1 MAGWSVVTMSLHKLT
16 AGSGYDYLTRQV
28 AVQDVTEKGH
38 LGLASYYSER
48 GEIPGVW
55 VGAGCAGIR
64 DDFAGSTVTAEQM
77 QALFGAGLSP
87 IGADNLAALPADA
100 TDREARAALRLG
112 APFSVSD
119 REVSDFR
126 IQVARRLGELNRSR
140 GLPRDAAVSVDD
152 RARIRTEVAG
162 EFFTAEHGR
171 PPADARELT
180 ASIARHSRPRT
191 TAVAGFDL
199 TFSPPKSVSTLWAV
213 AEPGLAA
220 RIERAHQQAVQ
231 TALRFVESELLFSRE
246 GARGVR
252 QVEVDGLVA
261 AAFTHRDTRAG
272 DPDLHTHVAIAN
284 KVRTTDSGKWLAVDG
299 RVLYKGAVAASE
311 TYNTALVKHLEALG
325 LQFYDRPAA
334 DPRGRPVREIAGV
347 SQQLNERWSTRR
359 ADIEARREHLV
370 TDFQARHGRPPSPVE
385 SIKLAQQATL
395 ETRDTKHEPRTLA
408 EQRAVWHRQA
418 TETLGDTNR
427 LQQMITGVFHRNQ
440 TSLSR
445 ADAGWFDDTANQM
458 VGVME
463 QRGATWQ
470 DAHLRAEAQRRIRL
484 ADVTVEKSP
493 AAVDYLVRLAKDR
506 SLSLARVDPVTEPTL
521 LQRSDGESVYTV
533 HGVELFTSAKV
544 MAAEQ
549 TVLDL
554 AERTDGLRLPI
565 EVAQATVNEA
575 AGSATPLTPGQEALV
590 LALATSGRRLQLAI
604 APAGA
609 GKTTAMHALTR
620 AWTAGGGMVV
630 GLAPSASAAAQLREQ
645 TGTTTDTL
653 AKLAWSIHHDDLP
666 PWASDIGDRHLLI
679 IDEAGM
685 ADTRS
690 LATVSTWTA
699 ARGASIRLIGD
710 DQQLAAIGAGG
721 ILRELRQH
729 DDTVQLTEL
738 MRFTDPAESAATL
751 ALRAGQPSALGF
763 YLDHQRVH
771 VGDLTT
777 MTEQAFTAWD
787 ADRRQGRDSLMIA
800 PTRAV
805 VADLNRRAR
814 AQRLT
819 DDSTIPGRSKP
830 GQDKEAWLADGN
842 AASAG
847 DIVITRRNDRR
858 LRTSRTDWVKNG
870 DRWTVRIVRVDGSL
884 RVQHQTSRRIVTLPR
899 RYVDASVELGYACT
913 IHSAQ
918 GVSVDTVHGVAT
930 GEESRQQLYTMLTR
944 GRHANHLWLQTVAD
958 GSPGTLIHPDGTHPP
973 TPTDLLERILA
984 RNDTARSATTLA
996 REQRDPRMLL
1006 GDATHRYLDGL
1017 SVAAEQLVGPD
1028 TARAIDQHA
1037 DTLLPGVADDPAWP
1051 ALRSHLLLLAAH
1063 DADPIDALTTA
1074 VRSEELGSARDRAAV
1089 LAFRLDDTR
1098 PSTTSAARPG
1108 PLPWL
1113 PPIPAR
1119 VADDPTFGPWLTA
1132 RAELITRHA
1141 DELRTQTANAALPP
1155 GWSPAG
1161 ARRLD
1166 DQLLADV
1173 EIWRAASQTDPAD
1186 LRPTGGAVRT
1196 AAEAAWKRQLDQRLR
1211 LDGRPAL
1218 EEWGPLLAELHP
1230 ALATDPFTPQLA
1242 DHLAAISRAGLPA
1255 ADLLREA
1262 ISGPGNNLSPPAPEG
1277 DGRRPLPDDHA
1288 AAAVWW
1294 RITADLHRQYG
1305 GQPHTGDRAIDN
1317 QGWVDRL
1324 QPLVGEARARELG
1337 DSPYWPLLVE
1347 RIRDALD
1354 RGWPL
1359 DRLIA
1364 PAAEHPT
1371 MDACLAMVCVIGAA
1385 TEPPDDAEAA
1395 PSENPAPQDLH
1406 HGWIPDAPGTA
1417 ATADISTAEL
1427 WDQIATRA
1435 TSDGQGSGRA
1445 VDAATGVSVGVS
1457 VEAQLHVAG
1466 MVRDSLGPLEL
1477 GDDEVRRMFDRA
1489 DAWRDSP
1496 VSRERMVQINQLTH
1510 AFFTRAFPDSWAQDY
1525 LIDRLN
1531 VDLTDHPAV
1540 LPGYAPD
1547 TWTGLVQHLRRLGVT
1562 DQEMLTTGVA
1572 RPASTGGLI
1581 DAFRDRLMLPITRD
1595 AEILGFVGR
1604 RHPRHDLDVPSNR
1617 NDRAGGPKYLNTSE
1631 TPLFHKGDQFYGEP
1645 RTDALPVIVE
1655 GPLDAIAVTLGTSGR
1670 YTGLAPL
1677 GTALTDQQAALLAGR
1692 PVILA
1697 TDADQAGDHAAERDF
1712 WRLAVHG
1719 VDPTRAILSTGAD
1732 PAAILAEH
1740 GPDQLRAVLDR
1751 TRPQAESM
1759 IGTRLAGQPRSQA
1772 LHDAALIIAARPSS
1786 TWADATAAVAD
1797 RLGLPED
1804 AVCATLLHRVR
1815 SWNDDPRHA
1824 ATCGLTTSQQRPPA
1838 AAGVPDASLPTG
1850 IAQPRARSSHGAR
1863 VEPVRT
1869 PAGATSG
1876 PRR

>member
-1 MAGWSVVTMSLHKLT
+1 MSLHKLT

-55 VGAGCAGIR
+55 VGAGCACIR

-100 TDREARAALRLG
+100 TDHEARAALRLG

-126 IQVARRLGELNRSR
+126 IQVARRLGELNRAR
-140 GLPRDAAVSVDD
+140 GLPRDAQVSLDD
-152 RARIRTEVAG
+152 RARIRTEVATD
-162 EFFTAEHGR
+162 FFTAEHGR
-171 PPADARELT
+171 PPADARELS

-220 RIERAHQQAVQ
+220 QIERAHQQAVQ

-261 AAFTHRDTRAG
+261 AAFTHRDSRAG
-272 DPDLHTHVAIAN
+272 DPDLHTHVAVAN

-299 RVLYKGAVAASE
+299 RVLYNGAVAASE

-334 DPRGRPVREIAGV
+334 DPRGRPVREIAGI
-347 SQQLNERWSTRR
+347 SPQLNERWSTRR
-359 ADIEARREHLV
+359 ADIEARREQLV

-418 TETLGDTNR
+418 TETLGDTKR
-427 LQQMITGVFHRNQ
+427 LQQMITGVFHRDQ

-445 ADAGWFDDTANQM
+445 ADAGWFDDTATQM

-484 ADVTVEKSP
+484 ADVTVEKTP

-506 SLSLARVDPVTEPTL
+506 SVSLARVDPVIEPTL
-521 LQRSDGESVYTV
+521 LRRSDGASVYTV
-533 HGVELFTSAKV
+533 HGAELFTSTTV

-554 AERTDGLRLPI
+554 AERTDGRRLPI
-565 EVAQATVNEA
+565 KVAQATVNEA

-609 GKTTAMHALTR
+609 GKTTAMHSLTR
-620 AWTAGGGMVV
+620 AWTAGGGTVV
-630 GLAPSASAAAQLREQ
+630 GLAPSASAAAQLRDQ

-653 AKLAWSIHHDDLP
+653 AKLAWSIDHGDLP

-690 LATVSTWTA
+690 LATVSTWA
-699 ARGASIRLIGD
+699 AGRGASIRFIGD

-721 ILRELRQH
+721 ILRDLRQH
-729 DDTVQLTEL
+729 HHTVQLTEL
-738 MRFTDPAESAATL
+738 MRFADPAESAATL
-751 ALRAGQPSALGF
+751 ALRAGQPAALGF

-819 DDSTIPGRSKP
+819 DEPTIPGRSRP
-830 GQDKEAWLADGN
+830 GQGKEARLADGN

-847 DIVITRRNDRR
+847 DIVITRKNDRW
-858 LRTSRTDWVKNG
+858 LRISRTDWVKNG
-870 DRWTVRIVRVDGSL
+870 DRWLISNVHPDGSL
-884 RVQHQTSRRIVTLPR
+884 RVQHQINRRVINLPR
-899 RYVDASVELGYACT
+899 RYVATAVELGYACT

-944 GRHANHLWLQTVAD
+944 GRHANHLWLQTVSD
-958 GSPGTLIHPDGTHPP
+958 GSPSTLIHPDGTHPP

-984 RNDTARSATTLA
+984 CDDTARSATTLA
-996 REQRDPRMLL
+996 REQQDPRLLL
-1006 GDATHRYLDGL
+1006 GDATQRYLDGL

-1037 DTLLPGVADDPAWP
+1037 DTLLPGVSDDPAWP
-1051 ALRSHLLLLAAH
+1051 ALRSHLLLLAAQ
-1063 DADPIDALTTA
+1063 DADPIYALTTA
-1074 VRSEELGSARDRAAV
+1074 VRSQELGSARDRAAV
-1089 LAFRLDDTR
+1089 LVFRLDDTR
-1098 PSTTSAARPG
+1098 PSATSAARPG

-1113 PPIPAR
+1113 PPIPNR
-1119 VADDPTFGPWLTA
+1119 VAADPTFGPWLTA

-1141 DELRTQTANAALPP
+1141 DELRTQSANGALQP
-1155 GWSPAG
+1155 GWLPAG

-1173 EIWRAASQTDPAD
+1173 EIWRAATQTDPDD
-1186 LRPTGGAVRT
+1186 LRPTGGVVRT
-1196 AAEAAWKRQLDQRLR
+1196 APEAAWKRQLDQRLR
-1211 LDGRPAL
+1211 LDRRPAL

-1230 ALATDPFTPQLA
+1230 ALATDPFTAQLA

-1262 ISGPGNNLSPPAPEG
+1262 ISGPGNNPSPPAPEG

-1305 GQPHTGDRAIDN
+1305 GQPHTGDNQAIDN
-1317 QGWVDRL
+1317 QGWDDRL
-1324 QPLVGEARARELG
+1324 QLLVGEARARELG

-1359 DRLIA
+1359 EQVIA

-1371 MDACLAMVCVIGAA
+1371 MDACLAMACVIGAA
-1385 TEPPDDAEAA
+1385 TDPPDDAETA
-1395 PSENPAPQDLH
+1395 PFENPAPQDLH
-1406 HGWIPDAPGTA
+1406 HGWTPDAPGTA

-1427 WDQIATRA
+1427 WDQIAASVTPDSHG
-1435 TSDGQGSGRA
+1435 SDRA
-1445 VDAATGVSVGVS
+1445 VDAATGMSVGVS

-1466 MVRDSLGPLEL
+1466 MVRDNLGPLEL
-1477 GDDEVRRMFDRA
+1477 CDDEVHRMFDRA

-1496 VSRERMVQINQLTH
+1496 VSRDRMVQINQLTQ
-1510 AFFTRAFPDSWAQDY
+1510 AFFSRAFPDSWAQDY

-1531 VDLTDHPAV
+1531 VDLTDHPVV
-1540 LPGYAPD
+1540 LPGHAPD
-1547 TWTGLVQHLRRLGVT
+1547 SWTGLVQHLRRLGVT
-1562 DQEMLTTGVA
+1562 DQEMLTAGVA
-1572 RPASTGGLI
+1572 RTASTGSLI
-1581 DAFRDRLMLPITRD
+1581 DAFRDRLMLPITHD
-1595 AEILGFVGR
+1595 GKILGFVGR
-1604 RHPRHDLDVPSNR
+1604 RHPRHDLDLPNNR

-1645 RTDALPVIVE
+1645 REDALPVIVE

-1677 GTALTDQQAALLAGR
+1677 GTALTFQQAALLAGR

-1697 TDADQAGDHAAERDF
+1697 TDADQAGDRAAERDF

-1719 VDPTRAILSTGAD
+1719 IDPTHAILPTGAD

-1740 GPDQLRAVLDR
+1740 GPDRLRAILGS
-1751 TRPQAESM
+1751 TCPQAEAM
-1759 IGTRLAGQPRSQA
+1759 IHTRLAGQPRSQA
-1772 LHDAALIIAARPSS
+1772 LHDAALIVAARPSV

-1797 RLGLPED
+1797 TLELPED
-1804 AVCATLLHRVR
+1804 AVRATLLPQVR
-1815 SWNDDPRHA
+1815 TWNDNPRHA
-1824 ATCGLTTSQQRPPA
+1824 AARGLATTQQTPA
-1838 AAGVPDASLPTG
+1838 A
-1850 IAQPRARSSHGAR
+1850 GAR
-1863 VEPVRT
+1863 VPETGQPAQGARPRDRSRRGAQVEPAWT
-1869 PAGATSG
+1869 PAGATPG

>member
-1 MAGWSVVTMSLHKLT
+1 MSLHKLT

-55 VGAGCAGIR
+55 IGAGCAGIR

-87 IGADNLAALPADA
+87 VGADNLAALPADA

-126 IQVARRLGELNRSR
+126 IQVARRLGALNRTR
-140 GLPRDAAVSVDD
+140 GLPRDATVSVDD
-152 RARIRTEVAG
+152 RARIRTEVATD
-162 EFFTAEHGR
+162 FFTAEHGR
-171 PPADARELT
+171 PPADARELS
-180 ASIARHSRPRT
+180 AGIARHSRPRT

-213 AEPGLAA
+213 AEPRLAA

-231 TALRFVESELLFSRE
+231 TALRFIEAELLFSRE

-311 TYNTALVKHLEALG
+311 TYNTALVKSLEALG

-334 DPRGRPVREIAGV
+334 DPRSRPVREIVGV
-347 SQQLNERWSTRR
+347 SQRLNERWSTRR
-359 ADIEARREHLV
+359 ADIEARRERLV

-408 EQRAVWHRQA
+408 EQRTVWHRQA
-418 TETLGDTNR
+418 TETLGDNLGDDHR
-427 LQQMITGVFHRNQ
+427 LQQMITGVFHRDQ
-440 TSLSR
+440 TPLSR
-445 ADAGWFDDTANQM
+445 ADAGWFDHTADQM

-470 DAHLRAEAQRRIRL
+470 DTHLRAEAQRRIRL
-484 ADVTVEKSP
+484 ADVTLDKTP
-493 AAVDYLVRLAKDR
+493 AAVDHLVRLAKDR
-506 SLSLARVDPVTEPTL
+506 SVSLARVDPVNEPTL
-521 LQRSDGESVYTV
+521 LRRSDGASVYTV
-533 HGVELFTSAKV
+533 HGAELFTSATV

-549 TVLDL
+549 AVLDL
-554 AERTDGLRLPI
+554 AERTDGRRLPTHI
-565 EVAQATVNEA
+565 AQATVDEM

-620 AWTAGGGMVV
+620 AWTGGGGTVV

-653 AKLAWSIHHDDLP
+653 AKLAWSIRHGDLP
-666 PWASDIGDRHLLI
+666 PWAAEIGGRHLLI

-690 LATVSTWTA
+690 LATVSTWA
-699 ARGASIRLIGD
+699 ADRGASIRLVGD

-721 ILRELRQH
+721 ILRDLRQH
-729 DDTVQLTEL
+729 SHTVQLTEL
-738 MRFTDPAESAATL
+738 MRFADPAESAATL

-763 YLDHQRVH
+763 YLDHRRVH

-777 MTEQAFTAWD
+777 ITEQAFTAWD

-814 AQRLT
+814 AQRLADNPT
-819 DDSTIPGRSKP
+819 SP
-830 GQDKEAWLADGN
+830 GQTTGGRNTPSQRREARLAGGN
-842 AASAG
+842 RASAG
-847 DIVITRRNDRR
+847 DIIITRRNDRR

-870 DRWTVRIVRVDGSL
+870 DRWTVRDVRGDGSL
-884 RVQHQTSRRIVTLPR
+884 RVQHQTSRRILTLPR
-899 RYVDASVELGYACT
+899 SYVADSVELGYACT

-918 GVSVDTVHGVAT
+918 GVSVDTMHGVAT

-944 GRHANHLWLQTVAD
+944 GRHANHLWLQTVSD

-984 RNDTARSATTLA
+984 RDDTARSATTLA
-996 REQRDPRMLL
+996 QEQQDPRLLL
-1006 GDATHRYLDGL
+1006 GDATQRYLDGL
-1017 SVAAEQLVGPD
+1017 SVAAEQLAGPD
-1028 TARAIDQHA
+1028 LARAIDQHA
-1037 DTLLPGVADDPAWP
+1037 DRLLPGVSDEPAWP
-1051 ALRSHLLLLAAH
+1051 ALRSHLLLLAAQ
-1063 DADPIDALTTA
+1063 DVDPIDALTTA
-1074 VRSEELGSARDRAAV
+1074 VRREDLGSARDRAAV
-1089 LAFRLDDTR
+1089 LVFRLDDTR
-1098 PSTTSAARPG
+1098 LGTTSAAAPA

-1113 PPIPAR
+1113 PPIPNRIA
-1119 VADDPTFGPWLTA
+1119 ADPTFGPWLTA
-1132 RAELITRHA
+1132 RAELITGCA
-1141 DELRTQTANAALPP
+1141 DELRTQTASAAVPP
-1155 GWSPAG
+1155 GWSLAG

-1166 DQLLADV
+1166 GQLLADV
-1173 EIWRAASQTDPAD
+1173 EIWRAATQTDPDD
-1186 LRPTGGAVRT
+1186 LRPTGVAART
-1196 AAEAAWKRQLDQRLR
+1196 SAAAAWKRQVDQRLR
-1211 LDGRPAL
+1211 LDRRPAL
-1218 EEWGPLLAELHP
+1218 QEWAPLLTELHP
-1230 ALATDPFTPQLA
+1230 ALANDPFTPQLA
-1242 DHLAAISRAGLPA
+1242 DQLAAISRAGLPA
-1255 ADLLREA
+1255 ANLLREA
-1262 ISGPGNNLSPPAPEG
+1262 IGGPGSNLFPQTHG
-1277 DGRRPLPDDHA
+1277 GNGRRPLPDDHA

-1294 RITADLHRQYG
+1294 RITADLHRRYG
-1305 GQPHTGDRAIDN
+1305 GQPPAGERAIDG
-1317 QGWVDRL
+1317 QGWLDRL
-1324 QPLVGEARARELG
+1324 QPLVGETRARELG

-1359 DRLIA
+1359 DQLVV

-1371 MDACLAMVCVIGAA
+1371 MDACLALVCMIGAT
-1385 TEPPDDAEAA
+1385 TEPPADAETA
-1395 PSENPAPQDLH
+1395 PAENPAPHDLH
-1406 HGWIPDAPGTA
+1406 HGWTPDAPGTP

-1427 WDQIATRA
+1427 WDQIAA
-1435 TSDGQGSGRA
+1435 DVPANSKEAGEA
-1445 VDAATGVSVGVS
+1445 VDAATDGYFGAG

-1466 MVRDSLGPLEL
+1466 MVRDSLGPPYL
-1477 GDDEVRRMFDRA
+1477 GDDEVRWMFDRA

-1496 VSRERMVQINQLTH
+1496 VSRHRMVQINQLTQ
-1510 AFFTRAFPDSWAQDY
+1510 AFFTRAFPGSWAQDY

-1531 VDLTDHPAV
+1531 VDLTDHPVV

-1547 TWTGLVQHLRRLGVT
+1547 SWTGLVQHLRRLGVT
-1562 DQEMLTTGVA
+1562 DQEMLTAGVA
-1572 RPASTGGLI
+1572 RTASTGGLI
-1581 DAFRDRLMLPITRD
+1581 DTFRDRLMLPITHD

-1604 RHPRHDLDVPSNR
+1604 RHPRHDLDLPSDRNNR
-1617 NDRAGGPKYLNTSE
+1617 TGGPKYLNTSE
-1631 TPLFHKGDQFYGEP
+1631 TPLFHKGDQLYGDP
-1645 RTDALPVIVE
+1645 GADALPVIVE
-1655 GPLDAIAVTLGTSGR
+1655 GPLDAIAVSLGTGGR
-1670 YTGLAPL
+1670 YIGLAPL

-1697 TDADQAGDHAAERDF
+1697 TDADQAGDRAAERDF

-1719 VDPTRAILSTGAD
+1719 VDPSRAILPAGTD
-1732 PAAILAEH
+1732 PAAVLAGH
-1740 GPDQLRAVLDR
+1740 GPDQLRAVLDN
-1751 TRPQAESM
+1751 TRQQARAM
-1759 IGTRLAGQPRSQA
+1759 IETRLAGEPRGQELEDVVS
-1772 LHDAALIIAARPSS
+1772 IMAARPRA
-1786 TWADATAAVAD
+1786 TWLADTAAVAD
-1797 RLGLPED
+1797 ALGLPED
-1804 AVCATLLHRVR
+1804 AVRASLLRHVGA
-1815 SWNDDPRHA
+1815 WNDNPR
-1824 ATCGLTTSQQRPPA
+1824 QA
-1838 AAGVPDASLPTG
+1838 AALGLATTRLTAAPGPGTAASAHST
-1850 IAQPRARSSHGAR
+1850 QPRAPSSRQDR
-1863 VEPVRT
+1863 VEPART
-1869 PAGATSG
+1869 PAATTPG
-1876 PRR
+1876 PHR